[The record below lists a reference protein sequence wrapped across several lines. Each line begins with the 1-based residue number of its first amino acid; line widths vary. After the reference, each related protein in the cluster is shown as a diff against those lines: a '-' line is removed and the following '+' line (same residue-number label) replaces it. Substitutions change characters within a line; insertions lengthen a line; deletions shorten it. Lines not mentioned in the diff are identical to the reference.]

1 MESEI
6 IICAKAECRCKRV
19 PDTNYCKKHQLQ
31 VFVDEVVNEGLKP
44 CSAYIRGCRVKLE
57 LTYAFAKC
65 ETCRMKE
72 REKEHNRRREAK
84 DEALLAMTANE
95 RLCNTCCSA
104 QPANQFIGVSGV
116 ETLTCQ
122 SCRDA
127 GKVQETKRDKEH
139 RNALAREAAKNEE
152 RIAAKKQWNDNN
164 YEKVAKYRLIGRQNQ
179 IEKNGVEEYLK
190 TNAENAKIWR
200 KNNPDKTEQNNLYK
214 INNIKLQ
221 YGVYQRSAGLK
232 QLPFEITQ
240 DEFELIVKNPCN
252 YCGIIQEKGFNG
264 IDRLDSGVGYAME
277 NSVSC
282 CSMCNYMKNTMSAS
296 VFVRRAE
303 HIMTYNGFVDGRL
316 CPELF
321 GDYKGAS
328 YNGYKDRAIKKNM
341 DFTTTPE
348 EFDMIRMYDCYVCG
362 KENTT
367 THRNG
372 VDRFDNLIGYT
383 PENCRSCCADCNYM
397 KRNFS
402 YHDMMDKMKLI
413 YEHNKDTV
421 FDSND
426 IACIT
431 PMMPSNKKSAEQ
443 IKMEREVIK
452 KQRRLDLEAKY
463 KDDNYKKARA
473 KQIADNR
480 KNMMLL

>member
-1 MESEI
+1 MEPEMTT
-6 IICAKAECRCKRV
+6 CAKAECVCKRV

-31 VFVDEVVNEGLKP
+31 VFVDEVVNEGKKT
-44 CSAYIRGCRVKLE
+44 CAAYIRGCRVKLE

-65 ETCRMKE
+65 ESCRTKE

-84 DEALLAMTANE
+84 EEALLAMTANE

-104 QPANQFIGVSGV
+104 QPIYQFIGALGV
-116 ETLTCQ
+116 ETVTCQ

-127 GKVQETKRDKEH
+127 GKVQGAKRDKEH

-152 RIAAKKQWNDNN
+152 RIAVKKQWEENN
-164 YEKVAKYRLIGRQNQ
+164 YEKVAKYRLTGRQNQ

-190 TNAENAKIWR
+190 TNAERAKKWR
-200 KNNPDKTEQNNLYK
+200 EDNPEKTEQNN
-214 INNIKLQ
+214 IDRNNNIKIHFT
-221 YGVYQRSAGLK
+221 VYKRSAGLK
-232 QLPFEITQ
+232 QLPFEMTQ

-264 IDRLDSGVGYAME
+264 IDRLDSSVGYAME

-282 CSMCNYMKNTMSAS
+282 CSMCNYMKNTVSES

-303 HIMTYNGFVDGRL
+303 HILTYNGLIDGRL

-321 GDYKGAS
+321 GDHKGVS
-328 YNGYKDRAIKKNM
+328 YNDYKYRATKKKNL
-341 DFTTTPE
+341 DFTTTPD
-348 EFDMIRMYDCYVCG
+348 EFDMIRMYDCYLCG

-367 THRNG
+367 IHRNG

-383 PENCRSCCADCNYM
+383 PDNCRSCCADCNYM
-397 KRNFS
+397 KRNYS
-402 YHDMMDKMKLI
+402 YDDMLEKMKLI
-413 YEHNKDTV
+413 YEHNQNMV
-421 FDSND
+421 FDEND
-426 IACIT
+426 IANIT

-443 IKMEREVIK
+443 NKMERETIK
-452 KQRRLDLEAKY
+452 KQRRLDLETRY
-463 KDDNYKKARA
+463 KDDNYKKERA

-480 KNMMLL
+480 KNGV